1 MKFFKAG
8 PLVVGYENGFLRRIT
23 YGESEIIRMIYF
35 ALRDRNWNTLN
46 SRIENEIITVSPE
59 AFEISYDLVH
69 LDGGVAVMEWKG
81 HIKGNKDGSVFF
93 EIRGTAKENFKKNR
107 AGFCVLH
114 PLETIGHACTLVH
127 PDGTQTTRAFPE
139 KVAAE
144 NPFKNIQ
151 SMSWDRAGI
160 PFSLQFEG
168 DVFETED
175 QRNWGDASFKTFCTP
190 LDKPF
195 PVELK
200 KGETVF
206 QRITF
211 KPTAALQPAMAKS
224 PTVRLQDGSSENRL
238 PSLGIAASSETSAFP
253 ENSIR
258 LLREIRFR
266 HYRIEVQP
274 AVENW
279 VTRFSEA
286 YEAGYALGIPLEIAL
301 HLTGNFREELESF
314 VVLCQQNKVRLRKV
328 LLLQANALVTS
339 QESIDEIPRL
349 KTALPGVQFGA
360 GTNHNF
366 NEINK
371 NHFKADGTD
380 FISFAVDPQEH
391 AFDNLTILEN
401 TGALGDL
408 VKSAKAI
415 YGAEMPVHISPLA
428 LRKRFNPYATNPAD
442 IHIEESLKADPRQK
456 EVFGAV
462 WTVGSIC
469 NLTAGGASAV
479 TFFQTIGHQGI
490 LSHSGE
496 PYPVYEVL
504 KGFAPFQGKP
514 VVALKSSDP
523 LEIQGMVLDGKMLAL
538 VNLTDA
544 HKTAQWHNAEI
555 SLGPHEIKFQPLN
568 RA

>member
-1 MKFFKAG
+1 MKFLKAG
-8 PLVVGYENGFLRRIT
+8 PLVVGYENGFLRRIR
-23 YGESEIIRMIYF
+23 YGESEIIRMIYL

-59 AFEISYDLVH
+59 AFEISYDCVH

-206 QRITF
+206 QRVTF
-211 KPTAALQPAMAKS
+211 KPAAGLQPATAKS

-253 ENSIR
+253 ENTIR
-258 LLREIRFR
+258 LLSEIRFR

-274 AVENW
+274 AVGNW

-328 LLLQANALVTS
+328 LLLQANGLVTS
-339 QESIDEIPRL
+339 QDSIDEIPAL
-349 KTALPGVQFGA
+349 KTALPGVLFGA

-371 NHFKADGTD
+371 NHFKVDGTD

-442 IHIEESLKADPRQK
+442 MHIEESLKGDPRQK

-555 SLGPHEIKFQPLN
+555 SLGPHEIKFQALN